1 MMRRRTEG
9 LWEYARGALWVL
21 PGISLIAALVLGAVL
36 AKVHVAATAPV
47 QRLLFQGTADD
58 ARTLLIGI
66 TSTVITVIALVLG
79 LTLVALQLSSSQYS
93 PRVLRNFLRDWQ
105 NQVFLSVIVAT
116 FAYSAAGLYTVGVSA
131 GKRTSSYPQLAVT
144 VAIVLLFVS
153 LGTLIF
159 FLDHLAHSI
168 QIDRLMAVIER
179 ATMQVM
185 ADEARR
191 APARTGYGQVP
202 EPPAWAV
209 AIRARKDGYVQ
220 TIHPELLASLA
231 ERLEVTVRIIPQVGD
246 YVVPGHPIAHAWHR
260 SIDQRRPD
268 SRDLADTVHR
278 AVRIGFE
285 RTLQQDIR
293 FGLRQLVDIA
303 LRALSPA
310 VNDPYTGIQVI
321 QRLTVLLCA
330 LAPMP
335 LGDYVVAGQEG
346 SADVVVHAPSF
357 RDYTDLACGLI
368 RRYGASE
375 PTVTAALLRM
385 LQDVQDLVTDPDR
398 LQVLATEARLV
409 VSDAER
415 ATLQPADLRMVREQ
429 ATSLLADDS

>member
-1 MMRRRTEG
+1 MRRRTEG

-21 PGISLIAALVLGAVL
+21 PGISLIAALMLGAVL
-36 AKVHVAATAPV
+36 SKVHVAATAPV

-66 TSTVITVIALVLG
+66 TGTVITVIALVLG

-93 PRVLRNFLRDWQ
+93 PRVLRNFLRDWP

-131 GKRTSSYPQLAVT
+131 GRRTVSYPQLAVT

-159 FLDHLAHSI
+159 FLNHLAHSI

-179 ATMQVM
+179 ATMQVL
-185 ADEARR
+185 ADEARE
-191 APARTGYGQVP
+191 ASARSRHGHVP

-209 AIRARKDGYVQ
+209 AIHARTDGYVQ
-220 TIHPELLASLA
+220 TIHPELLTPLT
-231 ERLEVTVRIIPQVGD
+231 ERLQVTVRIVPQVGD
-246 YVVPGHPIAHAWHR
+246 YVVPGHPIAHAWR
-260 SIDQRRPD
+260 TPADQQPPD
-268 SRDLADTVHR
+268 PRDLADTVHR

-335 LGDYVVAGQEG
+335 LGDYVVAGREG
-346 SADVVVHAPSF
+346 SAHVVVPAPSF
-357 RDYTDLACGLI
+357 SAYVDLACGLI
-368 RRYGASE
+368 RRYGAGE

-385 LQDVQDLVTDPDR
+385 LHDVRDLVTDPDR
-398 LQVLATEARLV
+398 HQVLAQEARLV

-415 ATLQPADLRMVREQ
+415 ATLQPADLRIVREE
-429 ATSLLADDS
+429 ATSLLPDGS

>member
-1 MMRRRTEG
+1 MRRRTEG

-21 PGISLIAALVLGAVL
+21 PGVSLIAALVLGAVV

-47 QRLLFQGTADD
+47 HRLLFQGTADD

-66 TSTVITVIALVLG
+66 TGTVITVIALVLG

-93 PRVLRNFLRDWQ
+93 PRVLRDFLRDWQ

-131 GKRTSSYPQLAVT
+131 GRRTSSYPQLAVT

-168 QIDRLMAVIER
+168 QIDRLMTVIER

-185 ADEARR
+185 ADEARS
-191 APARTGYGQVP
+191 ASARTGYGQVP

-209 AIRARKDGYVQ
+209 AIPARRDGYVQ
-220 TIHPELLASLA
+220 TIHPELLAPLA
-231 ERLEVTVRIIPQVGD
+231 GRLELTVRIVPQVGD
-246 YVVPGHPIAHAWHR
+246 YVVPGHPIAHAWR
-260 SIDQRRPD
+260 PSVDQRRPD
-268 SRDLADTVHR
+268 SRELAGAVHR

-285 RTLQQDIR
+285 RTLQQDVR

-330 LAPMP
+330 LAPIP
-335 LGDYVVAGQEG
+335 LGDYVVAGREG
-346 SADVVVHAPSF
+346 CADVVIHAPSF
-357 RDYTDLACGLI
+357 RDYIDLACGLI

-415 ATLQPADLRMVREQ
+415 ATLQPADLRIVQEQ
-429 ATSLLADDS
+429 ATSLLPDDS

>member
-1 MMRRRTEG
+1 MMRQRTEG

-21 PGISLIAALVLGAVL
+21 PGISLIAALALGAVL
-36 AKVHVAATAPV
+36 AKVHVPATAPV

-191 APARTGYGQVP
+191 ASARTGDGQVP

-220 TIHPELLASLA
+220 TIHPELLAPLA
-231 ERLEVTVRIIPQVGD
+231 ERLEVTVRIVPQVGD
-246 YVVPGHPIAHAWHR
+246 YVVPGHPIAHAWRR

-268 SRDLADTVHR
+268 SRDLADTVHH

-346 SADVVVHAPSF
+346 SADVVVPAPSF
-357 RDYTDLACGLI
+357 QDYTDLACGLI

-385 LQDVQDLVTDPDR
+385 LHDVQVLVTDQDR

-429 ATSLLADDS
+429 ATSLLPDDS

>member
-1 MMRRRTEG
+1 MRRRTEG

-36 AKVHVAATAPV
+36 AKVHVPATAPL
-47 QRLLFQGTADD
+47 QHLLFQGTADD

-66 TSTVITVIALVLG
+66 TGTVVTVIALVLG

-131 GKRTSSYPQLAVT
+131 GRRTSSYPQLAVS

-168 QIDRLMAVIER
+168 QIDRIMAVIER
-179 ATMQVM
+179 STKQVL
-185 ADEARR
+185 ADEARG
-191 APARTGYGQVP
+191 AAARSRHGQVP
-202 EPPAWAV
+202 EPPIWAV
-209 AIRARKDGYVQ
+209 AIGARKDGYVQ
-220 TIHPELLASLA
+220 TIHPELLVPLA
-231 ERLEVTVRIIPQVGD
+231 ERLEVSVRIVPQVGD
-246 YVVPGHPIAHAWHR
+246 YVVPGHPIAYAWR
-260 SIDQRRPD
+260 TSMEQQPPD
-268 SRDLADTVHR
+268 PEDLADTVHR
-278 AVRIGFE
+278 VVRTGFE

-293 FGLRQLVDIA
+293 FGMRQLVDIA

-321 QRLTVLLCA
+321 QRLTVLLCI

-335 LGDYVVAGQEG
+335 LGDYVVAGREG
-346 SADVVVHAPSF
+346 SVDVVVPQPSF
-357 RDYTDLACGLI
+357 RDYVDLACGLI
-368 RRYGASE
+368 RRYGAGE
-375 PTVTAALLRM
+375 PTVTASLLRM
-385 LQDVQDLVTDPDR
+385 LQDVQDLATDPDR
-398 LQVLATEARLV
+398 LQALATEARLV
-409 VSDAER
+409 VADAER
-415 ATLQPADLRMVREQ
+415 ATLQPADLRIVREQ
-429 ATSLLADDS
+429 AAPFLPGDS

>member
-1 MMRRRTEG
+1 
-9 LWEYARGALWVL
+9 
-21 PGISLIAALVLGAVL
+21 
-36 AKVHVAATAPV
+36 V

-66 TSTVITVIALVLG
+66 TGTVITVIALVLG

-93 PRVLRNFLRDWQ
+93 PRVLRNFLRDWP

-131 GKRTSSYPQLAVT
+131 GRRTVSYPQLAVT

-159 FLDHLAHSI
+159 FLNHLAHSI

-179 ATMQVM
+179 ATMQVL
-185 ADEARR
+185 ADEARE
-191 APARTGYGQVP
+191 ASARSRHGHVP

-209 AIRARKDGYVQ
+209 AIHARTDGYVQ
-220 TIHPELLASLA
+220 TIHPELLTPLT
-231 ERLEVTVRIIPQVGD
+231 ERLQVTVRIVPQVGD
-246 YVVPGHPIAHAWHR
+246 YVVPGHPIAHAWR
-260 SIDQRRPD
+260 TPADQQPPD
-268 SRDLADTVHR
+268 PRDLADTVHR

-335 LGDYVVAGQEG
+335 LGDYVVAGREG
-346 SADVVVHAPSF
+346 SAHVVVPAPSF
-357 RDYTDLACGLI
+357 SAYVDLACGLI
-368 RRYGASE
+368 RRYGAGE

-385 LQDVQDLVTDPDR
+385 LHDVRDLVTDPDR
-398 LQVLATEARLV
+398 HQVLAQEARLV

-415 ATLQPADLRMVREQ
+415 ATLQPADLRIVREE
-429 ATSLLADDS
+429 ATSLLPDGS

>member
-21 PGISLIAALVLGAVL
+21 PGISLIAALVLGAAL
-36 AKVHVAATAPV
+36 AKVHVTAAAPV

-131 GKRTSSYPQLAVT
+131 GRRTSSYPQLAVT

-185 ADEARR
+185 ADETRR
-191 APARTGYGQVP
+191 ASARTGYGQVP
-202 EPPAWAV
+202 GPPAWAV

-220 TIHPELLASLA
+220 TIHPELLAPLA
-231 ERLEVTVRIIPQVGD
+231 GRLEVTVRIVPQVGD
-246 YVVPGHPIAHAWHR
+246 YVVPGHPIAHAWRR
-260 SIDQRRPD
+260 SMDQRRPD

-293 FGLRQLVDIA
+293 FGLRQLVDVA

-335 LGDYVVAGQEG
+335 LGDYVVAGREG

-385 LQDVQDLVTDPDR
+385 LQDVHDLVTDPDR
-398 LQVLATEARLV
+398 LQVLAAEARLV

-415 ATLQPADLRMVREQ
+415 ATLQPADLRVVREQ
-429 ATSLLADDS
+429 ATPLLTDDS

>member
-1 MMRRRTEG
+1 
-9 LWEYARGALWVL
+9 
-21 PGISLIAALVLGAVL
+21 
-36 AKVHVAATAPV
+36 
-47 QRLLFQGTADD
+47 
-58 ARTLLIGI
+58 
-66 TSTVITVIALVLG
+66 
-79 LTLVALQLSSSQYS
+79 
-93 PRVLRNFLRDWQ
+93 
-105 NQVFLSVIVAT
+105 LSVIVAT

-191 APARTGYGQVP
+191 ASARTGYGQVP

-220 TIHPELLASLA
+220 TIHPELLAPLA
-231 ERLEVTVRIIPQVGD
+231 ERLEVTVRIVPQVGD

>member
-1 MMRRRTEG
+1 MRRRTEG
-9 LWEYARGALWVL
+9 LWEYARGALWML
-21 PGISLIAALVLGAVL
+21 PGVSLIAALVLGAVL
-36 AKVHVAATAPV
+36 AQVHVAATAPV
-47 QRLLFQGTADD
+47 HRLLFQGTADD

-66 TSTVITVIALVLG
+66 TGTVITVIALVLG

-93 PRVLRNFLRDWQ
+93 PRVLRDFLRDWQ

-131 GKRTSSYPQLAVT
+131 GRRTSSYPQLAVT

-168 QIDRLMAVIER
+168 QIDRLVAVIER
-179 ATMQVM
+179 ATRQVL

-191 APARTGYGQVP
+191 ASARSRHGQVP

-209 AIRARKDGYVQ
+209 AIRASKDGYVQ
-220 TIHPELLASLA
+220 TIHPELLAPLA
-231 ERLEVTVRIIPQVGD
+231 ERLGVSVRIVPQVGD
-246 YVVPGHPIAHAWHR
+246 YVVPGHPIAHAWRASMEH
-260 SIDQRRPD
+260 QPPD
-268 SRDLADTVHR
+268 PGDLGDTVHH

-335 LGDYVVAGQEG
+335 LGDYMIPGRED
-346 SADVVVHAPSF
+346 SADVVVSAPSF
-357 RDYTDLACGLI
+357 RDYIDLACGLI

-385 LQDVQDLVTDPDR
+385 LQDVQDLITDPDR
-398 LQVLATEARLV
+398 LQVLTAEARLV
-409 VSDAER
+409 ASDAER
-415 ATLQPADLRMVREQ
+415 ATLQPADLRLLRDQ
-429 ATSLLADDS
+429 ATSLLPGDS

>member
-1 MMRRRTEG
+1 
-9 LWEYARGALWVL
+9 
-21 PGISLIAALVLGAVL
+21 
-36 AKVHVAATAPV
+36 VAATAPV

-66 TSTVITVIALVLG
+66 TGTVITVIALVLG

-93 PRVLRNFLRDWQ
+93 PRVLRNFLRDWP

-131 GKRTSSYPQLAVT
+131 GRRTVSYPQLAVT

-159 FLDHLAHSI
+159 FLNHLAHSI

-179 ATMQVM
+179 ATMQVL
-185 ADEARR
+185 ADEARE
-191 APARTGYGQVP
+191 ASARSRHGHVP

-209 AIRARKDGYVQ
+209 AIHARTDGYVQ
-220 TIHPELLASLA
+220 TIHPELLTPLT
-231 ERLEVTVRIIPQVGD
+231 ERLQVTVRIVPQVGD
-246 YVVPGHPIAHAWHR
+246 YVVPGHPIAHAWR
-260 SIDQRRPD
+260 TPADQQPPD
-268 SRDLADTVHR
+268 PRDLADTVHR

-335 LGDYVVAGQEG
+335 LGDYVVAGREG
-346 SADVVVHAPSF
+346 SAHVVVPAPSF
-357 RDYTDLACGLI
+357 SAYVDLACGLI
-368 RRYGASE
+368 RRYGAGE

-385 LQDVQDLVTDPDR
+385 LHDVRDLVTDPDR
-398 LQVLATEARLV
+398 HQVLAQEARLV

-415 ATLQPADLRMVREQ
+415 ATLQPADLRIVREE
-429 ATSLLADDS
+429 ATSLLPDGS

>member
-1 MMRRRTEG
+1 MRRRTEG

-21 PGISLIAALVLGAVL
+21 PGVSLIAALVLGAVV

-47 QRLLFQGTADD
+47 HRLLFQGTADD

-66 TSTVITVIALVLG
+66 TGTVITVIALVLG

-93 PRVLRNFLRDWQ
+93 PRVLRDFLRDWQ

-131 GKRTSSYPQLAVT
+131 GRRTSSYPQLAVT

-168 QIDRLMAVIER
+168 QIDRLMTVIER

-185 ADEARR
+185 ADEARS
-191 APARTGYGQVP
+191 ASARTGYGQVP

-209 AIRARKDGYVQ
+209 AIPARRDGYVQ
-220 TIHPELLASLA
+220 TIHPELLAPLA
-231 ERLEVTVRIIPQVGD
+231 GRLELTVRIVPQVGD
-246 YVVPGHPIAHAWHR
+246 YVVPGHPIAHAWR
-260 SIDQRRPD
+260 PSVDQRRPD
-268 SRDLADTVHR
+268 SRDLADAVHR

-285 RTLQQDIR
+285 RTLQQDVR

-330 LAPMP
+330 LAPIP
-335 LGDYVVAGQEG
+335 LGDYVVAGREG
-346 SADVVVHAPSF
+346 RADVVIHAPSF
-357 RDYTDLACGLI
+357 RDYIDLACGLI

-415 ATLQPADLRMVREQ
+415 ATLQPADLRLVREQ
-429 ATSLLADDS
+429 ATSLLPDDS